1 MLVVCVLAGGGLV
14 GSFKPG
20 GWEYFWTNKKGPGK
34 IPALLMLP
42 FCYHNK
48 PKQPITRRKAK

>member
-1 MLVVCVLAGGGLV
+1 VVCVLAGGGLV